1 MKDMGM
7 AIRTVGF
14 LMWRWILAAV
24 LFSAFTTLLGGLIL
38 SVWYQATGGPSMWT
52 WLRQEFGEYYFK
64 TLIAW
69 LVVSLVYP
77 KLQRGSLMLFRK
89 LIDLALMG
97 DATGRKDTPASV
109 NYL

>member
-1 MKDMGM
+1 MRA

-14 LMWRWILAAV
+14 FMWRWILAAV

-64 TLIAW
+64 TLTAW

-77 KLQRGSLMLFRK
+77 RLQRGTLMLFHK
-89 LIDLALMG
+89 LIELALMG
-97 DATGRKDTPASV
+97 HTTGRKDTPASV
-109 NYL
+109 NYV